1 MGKKIKKSKSIFDN
15 KILKSID
22 AILQKINVNPFFTG
36 IIILI
41 LNVFSKFVVIELSPN
56 QKIFIKNNLARQVII
71 FSFLWMG
78 TRNLYISFTM
88 TAVFFILT
96 DFILNENS
104 NFCIIPEKYKKIN
117 KLLDKNKDGIIQE
130 SEIDRAIDILNK
142 AKVQSKLLKNK
153 TIST

>member
-22 AILQKINVNPFFTG
+22 FILQKINVNPFFTG
-36 IIILI
+36 VIILI

-78 TRNLYISFTM
+78 TKDLYISFTM

-104 NFCIIPEKYKKIN
+104 KFCIIPEKYKKIN
-117 KLLDKNKDGIIQE
+117 KLLDKNQDGVIQE